1 MVELLQRNIGIIA
14 DGHTDYTIIQ
24 HILESILSG
33 NYSSPS
39 ELEFVELRRQS
50 IRDYVDR
57 YWRDSQSAPALPSQ
71 AAIKFRNNVLSVL
84 VTALMNLAMS
94 WILEL

>member
-14 DGHTDYTIIQ
+14 DGGSDYAIFKRIVECII
-24 HILESILSG
+24 EG

-39 ELEFVELRRQS
+39 EVNFVELRNQS

-57 YWRDSQSAPALPSQ
+57 TPFPSQ
-71 AAIKFRNNVLSVL
+71 FSPKSRQCPPIAKI
-84 VTALMNLAMS
+84 
-94 WILEL
+94 

>member
-14 DGHTDYTIIQ
+14 DGGSDYTILR
-24 HILESILSG
+24 HIVESILEG

-57 YWRDSQSAPALPSQ
+57 YGCISYL
-71 AAIKFRNNVLSVL
+71 
-84 VTALMNLAMS
+84 
-94 WILEL
+94 